1 MLLFFSMYDGM
12 VLMVKNSMRRV
23 VGLNT
28 KNNRLNSVWRKI
40 CDSIEITNN
49 WVHALSLVTSISLRA
64 KYDRSG
70 WHWSQ
75 NSPQIRVTALQ
86 SLLIYWYR
94 LNIGP
99 SSGAPLPLP
108 TPAFLT
114 WAVPRWGRSCR
125 CWVRRPRGSSPVG
138 APSSPGDQQLF
149 ITCLSVCLPVCSAWR
164 LSWTEVGMC
173 YR

>member
-1 MLLFFSMYDGM
+1 MLLFFSMYDG
-12 VLMVKNSMRRV
+12 KNSMRRV

-28 KNNRLNSVWRKI
+28 KSNRLNSVSRKI

-49 WVHALSLVTSISLRA
+49 CRIWMHALSLVTSISLRA
-64 KYDRSG
+64 KYARSG

-99 SSGAPLPLP
+99 PSGAPLPLP
-108 TPAFLT
+108 TPLVWPELFPDEVDL
-114 WAVPRWGRSCR
+114 VGVEWGDHGGVVLSVLRHLLAT
-125 CWVRRPRGSSPVG
+125 SS
-138 APSSPGDQQLF
+138 
-149 ITCLSVCLPVCSAWR
+149 LSVCLPVCSAWR